1 MLDGLV
7 QLGILQVG
15 EEITILRVQVNNHTS
30 QSRRVKSP
38 APIPQ
43 LAKYANINQYSLFIL
58 VMNRLILLLSTS
70 MELHDKIKLIR
81 LSKNLTQ
88 VYLAEELGIDSANYS
103 RLERGETKISTER
116 LQQIAQILDIDS
128 SILLNKT
135 EDFSWKEG
143 NSSVEILKEILLEI
157 QKLNKHLSK

>member
-1 MLDGLV
+1 
-7 QLGILQVG
+7 
-15 EEITILRVQVNNHTS
+15 
-30 QSRRVKSP
+30 
-38 APIPQ
+38 
-43 LAKYANINQYSLFIL
+43 
-58 VMNRLILLLSTS
+58 MNRLILLLSTS